1 MVGIIIISHGRFASG
16 LLDAVSMITGE
27 QKQIQAIAFDES
39 QSPEDLK
46 KNVEDSLSLIDM
58 GEGVLIFTDLFGA
71 TPFNVAMRIYME
83 SSRKIEVIAGVNLPI
98 VLEAV
103 LCRERENLGS
113 VTKYV
118 LGVGV
123 DSIKTIP
130 EVIRKK

>member
-1 MVGIIIISHGRFASG
+1 
-16 LLDAVSMITGE
+16 MITGE
-27 QKQIQAIAFDES
+27 QKQIQAIAFNES

-83 SSRKIEVIAGVNLPI
+83 SNRKIEVIAGVNLPI

-103 LCRERENLGS
+103 LCREKEDLGS
-113 VTKYV
+113 IYKYV
-118 LGVGV
+118 LDVGV

-130 EVIRKK
+130 KEIRKK